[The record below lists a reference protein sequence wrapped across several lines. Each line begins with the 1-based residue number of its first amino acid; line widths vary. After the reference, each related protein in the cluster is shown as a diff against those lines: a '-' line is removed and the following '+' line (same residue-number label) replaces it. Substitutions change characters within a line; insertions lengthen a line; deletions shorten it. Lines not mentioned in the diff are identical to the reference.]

1 MNLII
6 KRYKILIISFSMFF
20 LIFNCFKPQ
29 KIYAVVGVDDAI
41 VIGGGVTITAGTVAT
56 VVGIGLTALGGYVV
70 AENYDGSMLQKCVG
84 DALVSSGQAS
94 KYIGTKVTESG
105 QRVIQWTVYG
115 IAWLKDT
122 VQIMWNTPSFSA
134 DLSGTSGSLT
144 VSSDNTLTPVIAS
157 INSGAASYKISVTST
172 NGGTIS
178 YTKDTTCS
186 ISGSSTLAV
195 QIFTSYA
202 YPAINGVAT
211 GYGVSILKSPYIV
224 SWECTSSNDVCLD
237 GSRYK
242 AKDDSICPDDAGTRA
257 QVPVNTID
265 GTPGVYDVPGA
276 WDYGKLGGLDWG
288 GVSDAYP
295 DVLGVPLEGTTEGD
309 TDTDTDIPSD
319 TTGDITGEGGS
330 WVLNIP
336 ILGDILRVLMK
347 ILELLK
353 TFVKTLIDALVSAI
367 TTLFVPSDTYFTDK
381 FDGYRTTLIGKLGDN
396 NFDFLQQSGSN
407 IEDIYINIFGQQICI
422 VKITLFNKFK
432 DFAFIVIRAFF
443 YFFLILFNFNQV
455 IKFLRGSIFSDYNSR
470 ESMAI
475 LQNNDNLDKIIN
487 NV

>member
-20 LIFNCFKPQ
+20 LIFNCFIPQ
-29 KIYAVVGVDDAI
+29 KANAVVGVDDAI
-41 VIGGGVTITAGTVAT
+41 VVGGVTVTTECVAILVGTTLVAGGTYLASNIDSTDIHYIAQGMINAGNSVNDFAIKVANTGQKFLTWTKEGFSNFCSTVQDFFDNG
-56 VVGIGLTALGGYVV
+56 VVIPSTSSSYSSVSLSQVDGLSCTINVGGEIDVFWYTN
-70 AENYDGSMLQKCVG
+70 ENYHVG
-84 DALVSSGQAS
+84 
-94 KYIGTKVTESG
+94 T
-105 QRVIQWTVYG
+105 
-115 IAWLKDT
+115 
-122 VQIMWNTPSFSA
+122 NNF
-134 DLSGTSGSLT
+134 SGSAPISVRYVLDGNDLLFYVNGSLAST
-144 VSSDNTLTPVIAS
+144 TYMSS
-157 INSGAASYKISVTST
+157 SYKGLQLKLSEGSVCVQP
-172 NGGTIS
+172 TIS
-178 YTKDTTCS
+178 KD
-186 ISGSSTLAV
+186 
-195 QIFTSYA
+195 FN
-202 YPAINGVAT
+202 P
-211 GYGVSILKSPYIV
+211 
-224 SWECTSSNDVCLD
+224 
-237 GSRYK
+237 
-242 AKDDSICPDDAGTRA
+242 SICPDSLT
-257 QVPVNTID
+257 
-265 GTPGVYDVPGA
+265 GA
-276 WDYGKLGGLDWG
+276 NN
-288 GVSDAYP
+288 SP
-295 DVLGVPLEGTTEGD
+295 ITNGVPLSSDVLESDGSVAYTPSIDMPWERDWGSISSDLDIPINTD
-309 TDTDTDIPSD
+309 TDTDTDVPSD

-336 ILGDILRVLMK
+336 ILGDILKVLLK

-353 TFVKTLIDALVSAI
+353 TFVKTLIDAFVSAI

-407 IEDIYINIFGQQICI
+407 IEDIYINIFGQQVCI
-422 VKITLFNKFK
+422 VRITLFNKFK

>member
-20 LIFNCFKPQ
+20 LVFNCFRPQ
-29 KIYAVVGVDDAI
+29 KANAVALVDDLVVGGGITVSTGAIVALAGTTLVAGGVYLDSTLNDSNVSKYVVSKMIETGNAMNYWGVRTYENGKQFLTWTSDGISSFLDFVADAI
-41 VIGGGVTITAGTVAT
+41 
-56 VVGIGLTALGGYVV
+56 
-70 AENYDGSMLQKCVG
+70 
-84 DALVSSGQAS
+84 SSGVPVS
-94 KYIGTKVTESG
+94 GSIGTFDSVKGSVL
-105 QRVIQWTVYG
+105 TVY
-115 IAWLKDT
+115 
-122 VQIMWNTPSFSA
+122 
-134 DLSGTSGSLT
+134 
-144 VSSDNTLTPVIAS
+144 
-157 INSGAASYKISVTST
+157 ST
-172 NGGTIS
+172 NG
-178 YTKDTTCS
+178 TKWIEHTSRYDEGYYDVTYNGSEFAIVFYLPSLDYVQNVCS
-186 ISGSSTLAV
+186 ASSSVCLQWDYSFNGQSVCAPVSSSLRDFDNVNASDVIGSS
-195 QIFTSYA
+195 S
-202 YPAINGVAT
+202 VA
-211 GYGVSILKSPYIV
+211 
-224 SWECTSSNDVCLD
+224 ND
-237 GSRYK
+237 GSVCYQP
-242 AKDDSICPDDAGTRA
+242 SI
-257 QVPVNTID
+257 
-265 GTPGVYDVPGA
+265 
-276 WDYGKLGGLDWG
+276 
-288 GVSDAYP
+288 
-295 DVLGVPLEGTTEGD
+295 GVPLENSPPLDGGGVGVLNPSIDFPYGKTWDDLCPDVSVPKD
-309 TDTDTDIPSD
+309 TDTDVPDVDVPSD
-319 TTGDITGEGGS
+319 TTGDITGDGGS

-367 TTLFVPSDTYFTDK
+367 TTLFVPSDNYFTDK

-407 IEDIYINIFGQQICI
+407 IEDIYINIFGQQVCI

>member
-29 KIYAVVGVDDAI
+29 KANAVALVDDLVVGGGITVSTGAI
-41 VIGGGVTITAGTVAT
+41 VALAGTTLVAGGVYLDSTLNDSNVSRYVVSKMIDTGNALNYWGSKTLESGKQVLTWTSEGLKEFYDVLSSTIESGVPYENVSGVSGDTIDFVKPGTYTIVYT
-56 VVGIGLTALGGYVV
+56 YDITFGDYGLQTETKVMSNTGGISIFSTSNSINVKDYLSNRVYIGLSGGITNLV
-70 AENYDGSMLQKCVG
+70 
-84 DALVSSGQAS
+84 VSS
-94 KYIGTKVTESG
+94 V
-105 QRVIQWTVYG
+105 
-115 IAWLKDT
+115 L
-122 VQIMWNTPSFSA
+122 
-134 DLSGTSGSLT
+134 
-144 VSSDNTLTPVIAS
+144 
-157 INSGAASYKISVTST
+157 
-172 NGGTIS
+172 
-178 YTKDTTCS
+178 
-186 ISGSSTLAV
+186 
-195 QIFTSYA
+195 
-202 YPAINGVAT
+202 
-211 GYGVSILKSPYIV
+211 
-224 SWECTSSNDVCLD
+224 LD
-237 GSRYK
+237 GNSVCVDVSESYRNFN
-242 AKDDSICPDDAGTRA
+242 DSICSDRVSSTSTSPDNSISYQPSIG
-257 QVPVNTID
+257 VPLNPPLDGGSVGALNPSID
-265 GTPGVYDVPGA
+265 FP
-276 WDYGKLGGLDWG
+276 YGKTWDDL
-288 GVSDAYP
+288 YP
-295 DVLGVPLEGTTEGD
+295 DVSIPK
-309 TDTDTDIPSD
+309 DTDTDIPDVDVPSD

-336 ILGDILRVLMK
+336 ILGDILKVLLK

-407 IEDIYINIFGQQICI
+407 IEDIYINIFGQQVCI
-422 VKITLFNKFK
+422 VRITLFNKFK

>member
-29 KIYAVVGVDDAI
+29 KVNAIALVDDVVVAGGITVSTSAI
-41 VIGGGVTITAGTVAT
+41 LALAGTTLVAGGVVLDSTFNDSDVCKYVVSKMIATGESAQYLSVKILENGKQFLTWTQSGINWFCDTFQNSVVSPSLSIDGRVITFYSKPFNESGVYYRYFNVGTITVPIDTNISFDF
-56 VVGIGLTALGGYVV
+56 VG
-70 AENYDGSMLQKCVG
+70 SS
-84 DALVSSGQAS
+84 LVSLQALTTY
-94 KYIGTKVTESG
+94 YIRILQHYKGTWS
-105 QRVIQWTVYG
+105 IQ
-115 IAWLKDT
+115 
-122 VQIMWNTPSFSA
+122 FSTSLTF
-134 DLSGTSGSLT
+134 DNYTHSGS
-144 VSSDNTLTPVIAS
+144 VPV
-157 INSGAASYKISVTST
+157 
-172 NGGTIS
+172 
-178 YTKDTTCS
+178 D
-186 ISGSSTLAV
+186 
-195 QIFTSYA
+195 
-202 YPAINGVAT
+202 
-211 GYGVSILKSPYIV
+211 
-224 SWECTSSNDVCLD
+224 TSSVCM
-237 GSRYK
+237 SEK
-242 AKDDSICPDDAGTRA
+242 PIPADSICPTPRDAVRNWDSSSSQDVIGGTL
-257 QVPVNTID
+257 D
-265 GTPGVYDVPGA
+265 G
-276 WDYGKLGGLDWG
+276 
-288 GVSDAYP
+288 AYNP
-295 DVLGVPLEGTTEGD
+295 SVGVPLTGGSVGVLNPAIDYPYGKTWDDLFPNISIPKD
-309 TDTDTDIPSD
+309 TDTDVPDIDVPSD

-353 TFVKTLIDALVSAI
+353 TFIKTLIDALVSAI
-367 TTLFVPSDTYFTDK
+367 TTLFVPSDTYFIDK

-407 IEDIYINIFGQQICI
+407 IEDIYINIFGQQVCI